1 MVIVVIKWGDFMRLS
16 TRSRYGTRLM
26 LELALNFS
34 KGTIF
39 LKDIA
44 EKEEISEKY
53 LSHLV
58 IPLKASG
65 LISSSRGAHGGYML
79 AKAPSQI
86 TLKEIVQTLEGNI
99 SCVECV
105 KNPSVCPRVSKC
117 ATRRIWE
124 KLDKKIS
131 DELSSVTLKDLT
143 NSQKEINSLLLWY
156 FTNIRKVNGVKL
168 IRILIKEKKPQI
180 KVIGVEPTV
189 GNKIIELV
197 L

>member
-1 MVIVVIKWGDFMRLS
+1 MRLS
-16 TRSRYGTRLM
+16 TRARYGTRLM
-26 LELALNFS
+26 LELALNFN

-58 IPLKASG
+58 IPLRASG
-65 LISSSRGAHGGYML
+65 LISSSRGAHGGYKL

-86 TLKEIVQTLEGNI
+86 TLKEIVQTLEGGI

-117 ATRRIWE
+117 ATRGIWE
-124 KLDKKIS
+124 KLDEKIS
-131 DELSSVTLKDLT
+131 DELSSVTLEDLM
-143 NSQKEINSLLLWY
+143 NSQKEIN
-156 FTNIRKVNGVKL
+156 
-168 IRILIKEKKPQI
+168 
-180 KVIGVEPTV
+180 
-189 GNKIIELV
+189 
-197 L
+197 